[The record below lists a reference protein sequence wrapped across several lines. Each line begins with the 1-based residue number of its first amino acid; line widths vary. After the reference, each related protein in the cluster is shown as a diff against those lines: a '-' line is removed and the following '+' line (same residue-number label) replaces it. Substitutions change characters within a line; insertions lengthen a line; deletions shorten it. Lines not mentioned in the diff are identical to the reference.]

1 MELFQGNGQLDED
14 VEDILYELG
23 NVGVAAVQYFLQ
35 QAVRLYPVFLLP

>member
-23 NVGVAAVQYFLQ
+23 NVGVGMGAEGESGTAAHLGG
-35 QAVRLYPVFLLP
+35 R

>member
-23 NVGVAAVQYFLQ
+23 NVGVAQRLVQCLVCGQ
-35 QAVRLYPVFLLP
+35 KSVSR